1 MNERTLVLKKRIL
14 SRVVRVDDPQLLGVV
29 DLLLERAEEGGDA
42 SPATCEAILHE
53 VARVLRGG
61 RGTSN

>member
-53 VARVLRGG
+53 VSRVLRGG
-61 RGTSN
+61 RETSN